1 MKLAVASIL
10 LSGLTLQAAPDEA
23 GFQKT
28 VWPFLEAY
36 CLDCHDRETQEGQ
49 LSLEDLRPTMTDGT
63 LERWR
68 LVQEQLQFGDMPPA
82 KKAQPKAV
90 ERAAVLAWIRG
101 ELLKAQEPG
110 ALAEEKLTQPQFGNY
125 VDHTALFGKRRSHV
139 TPAPPRLW
147 RLRPSIYNTT
157 MPRLG
162 ERIAGLANGLN
173 LADGADFKDFSAG
186 YFLDEAAAA
195 PLLGNAK
202 KIAAAMTAPQSKD
215 RALKALV
222 TQTPPTAGQVTEAI
236 LSAFRKIVG
245 RAPTA
250 EEVERFGAFHQAVG
264 VTAGHQAAA
273 QALLTAILMQ
283 PEVLYRMELGAGEP
297 DAHGRMRLSPREVAY
312 ALSYALDNRPV
323 AAFLNAAKKGK
334 LTTSEEVAVVVR
346 DQLTDD
352 TLAQERNPRVLQF
365 FREYF
370 HYPFAREVFKDKPKG
385 GVHQPDS
392 LVRDLETTVR
402 DVLRADRKVLAELL
416 TTQRFYVNAHYKD
429 VKNKGPQ
436 LVQGHI
442 KWWPYQTT
450 FNLPPDWR
458 WGLAEQPVV
467 FPAGERAGV
476 LTHPAWLAAWSGNF
490 ENHPV
495 QRGKWIR
502 THLLGGTVPD
512 VPIGVDARVPEA
524 EHVTFRNRLKQATAA
539 AECWRCHRKMDPLG
553 VTFERYD
560 HYGRY
565 QRKDAGQPVDATGWI
580 DRTGVKE
587 LDGLRVKGPDELMSV
602 LSKSTHV
609 EQVFV
614 RHAFRYFMGRNETL
628 GDTNTLQDAHQAYR
642 SSGGSFRALTESLL
656 TSDSFLMRQQPR
668 QADVK
673 KVK

>member
-1 MKLAVASIL
+1 MKQAIFSIL
-10 LSGLTLQAAPDEA
+10 LSGLALQAAPNEA
-23 GFQKT
+23 GFRKT
-28 VWPFLEAY
+28 VLPFLDAY
-36 CLDCHDRETQEGQ
+36 CLDCHDRETQEGK

-63 LERWR
+63 LETWR

-82 KKAQPKAV
+82 KKTQPKAA
-90 ERAAVLAWIRG
+90 ERAAVLAWIRS
-101 ELLKAQEPG
+101 ELLKTQEPG

-125 VDHTALFGKRRSHV
+125 VDHAALFGKRRSHV

-162 ERIAGLANGLN
+162 ERITGLANGLN
-173 LADGADFKDFSAG
+173 LVDGSDFKDFSAG

-202 KIAAAMTAPQSKD
+202 KIAAALTAPQSKD
-215 RALKALV
+215 RSLKALV
-222 TQTPPTAGQVTEAI
+222 TETPPTAAQVTEAI
-236 LSAFRKIVG
+236 ETAFRKIVG

-250 EEVERFGAFHQAVG
+250 EEQERFGAFHQAAG
-264 VTAGHQAAA
+264 VTGGHAAA
-273 QALLTAILMQ
+273 AHALLTAILMQ
-283 PEVLYRMELGAGEP
+283 PEVLYRLELGAGEP
-297 DAHGRMRLSPREVAY
+297 DAHGRVRLSPREAAY
-312 ALSYALDNRPV
+312 ALSYALDDQPGEAFLKAAAEGQLTTAAEV
-323 AAFLNAAKKGK
+323 AA
-334 LTTSEEVAVVVR
+334 VVR
-346 DQLTDD
+346 TRLADD
-352 TLAQERNPRVLQF
+352 TLTQDRNPRVLQF

-385 GVHQPDS
+385 GVHQPDW

-416 TTQRFYVNAHYKD
+416 TTRRFYVNAHYKD
-429 VKNKGPQ
+429 VKNKGTQ
-436 LVQGHI
+436 LVQGHT

-458 WGLAEQPVV
+458 WGLAGQPVE

-524 EHVTFRNRLKQATAA
+524 EHVTFRNRLKQATNA

-553 VTFERYD
+553 VTFERFD
-560 HYGRY
+560 HYGRF
-565 QRKDAGQPVDATGWI
+565 QRRDAGQPVDATGWI
-580 DRTGVKE
+580 DRTGIRE
-587 LDGLRVKGPDELMSV
+587 LDGKRVQGPAELMAV
-602 LSKSTHV
+602 LAESPYV

-628 GDTNTLQDAHQAYR
+628 GDANTLQDAHKAYQ

-656 TSDSFLMRQQPR
+656 ASDSFLMRQQPR
-668 QADVK
+668 QADDK